1 MNKTED
7 LGTPELLTTIC
18 LQKNQDVYFRF
29 IKQNNKQIVIDRE
42 KKKKQLQ
49 VHEKLEMTI
58 IFRQKHHKINVC
70 VFF

>member
-29 IKQNNKQIVIDRE
+29 IKQKNKHIVIDRE
-42 KKKKQLQ
+42 KNNNNYKCMK
-49 VHEKLEMTI
+49 
-58 IFRQKHHKINVC
+58 N
-70 VFF
+70 